1 MVACPV
7 RGVEISG
14 ASRGAFLKQTG
25 DTMPLVKSYKELTV
39 WQKAMDVAMEVFE
52 LSKRFPSDE
61 RYSLTDQFRR
71 ATRSVA
77 TNIAEGWRKRRYVAS
92 FRSKLND
99 SEGEAAESQTLT
111 EVARRCGYLDDATA
125 ARLDGECEEVM
136 ALLASMIRD
145 AEKWC
150 QGFSR

>member
-1 MVACPV
+1 
-7 RGVEISG
+7 
-14 ASRGAFLKQTG
+14 
-25 DTMPLVKSYKELTV
+25 MPLVKSYKQLTV

-52 LSKRFPSDE
+52 LTKSFPADE

-99 SEGEAAESQTLT
+99 SEGEAAESQTLA
-111 EVARRCGYLDDATA
+111 EIALRCGYLDAATA
-125 ARLDGECEEVM
+125 AHLDRECEEVL
-136 ALLASMIRD
+136 AALASMIRD
-145 AEKWC
+145 ADQWC

>member
-1 MVACPV
+1 
-7 RGVEISG
+7 
-14 ASRGAFLKQTG
+14 
-25 DTMPLVKSYKELTV
+25 MPLVKSYKQLTV

-52 LSKRFPSDE
+52 LTKSFPADE

-99 SEGEAAESQTLT
+99 SEGEAAESQTLA
-111 EVARRCGYLDDATA
+111 EIALRCGYLDTATA
-125 ARLDGECEEVM
+125 AHLDRECEEVL
-136 ALLASMIRD
+136 AALASMIRD
-145 AEKWC
+145 ADQWC